1 MRRLHR
7 GLTELHIWWRQKTTA
22 WAGEAVKG
30 LEGLE
35 LCALHLS
42 ISEHRCSHQHEGA
55 ADARY
60 SRFQAPAS
68 EEWGLNG
75 LGGLYA
81 FELGREPP
89 QEEIPECLDSIGTEL
104 I

>member
-7 GLTELHIWWRQKTTA
+7 GLTELHI

-42 ISEHRCSHQHEGA
+42 ILEHRCSHQHEGP

-81 FELGREPP
+81 FELGMEPP
-89 QEEIPECLDSIGTEL
+89 QEEIPECLDSIGTEV